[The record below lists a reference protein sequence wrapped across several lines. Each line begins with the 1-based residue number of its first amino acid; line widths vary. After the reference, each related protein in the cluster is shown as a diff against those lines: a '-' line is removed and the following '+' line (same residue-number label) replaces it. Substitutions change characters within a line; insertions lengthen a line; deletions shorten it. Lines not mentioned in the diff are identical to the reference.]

1 MPDPSRLLTTLRR
14 AVELTRLTPG
24 RKGRLITLPDAEDV
38 LVSGDLHGNVGNF
51 QALMRTAELATHHRR
66 HLILQEVVHSP
77 FRYPGGGDKSHQL
90 LDLYAAL
97 KCQFPERVHLLMGNH
112 ELAQWTSRPII
123 KEEENFNELF
133 AKGVREA
140 YADAALGIY
149 AAYVDLFAVLPLAVR
164 LSNRVF
170 ISHSLPAAKYLPDF
184 DLAQLEMEQPPAS
197 AYAPGGIV
205 FGLLWGRDTAQAHV
219 EEFLQKVDADWLV
232 SGHIPCDEGYA
243 LPNDRQVILDCAKSP
258 AAYCLLPADRPLS
271 RGDIVACTHVI

>member
-24 RKGRLITLPDAEDV
+24 RKGRLITLQDAEDV

-51 QALMRTAELATHHRR
+51 QVLMRTAELGTHPRR

-184 DLAQLEMEQPPAS
+184 DPAQLEAEALPSS
-197 AYAPGGIV
+197 AYAPNGVV
-205 FGLLWGRDTAQAHV
+205 FGLLWGRDTGQPHV
-219 EEFLQKVDADWLV
+219 EQFLQKVDAEWLV

-258 AAYCLLPADRPLS
+258 AAYCLLPANRPLS
-271 RGDIVACTHVI
+271 REEIVARIHMI

>member
-1 MPDPSRLLTTLRR
+1 MPDPSRFLTTLRR
-14 AVELTRLTPG
+14 TVELTRSTPG
-24 RKGRLITLPDAEDV
+24 RKGRVVTLHDAEDV
-38 LVSGDLHGNVGNF
+38 LICGDLHGNVGNF
-51 QALMRTAELATHHRR
+51 QVLMRRADLATHPRR
-66 HLILQEVVHSP
+66 HLILQEVIHSP

-112 ELAQWTSRPII
+112 ELAQWTNRPII

-149 AAYVDLFAVLPLAVR
+149 TGYVDLFAVLPLGVR
-164 LSNRVF
+164 LRNRVF
-170 ISHSLPAAKYLPDF
+170 ISHSLPAVKYLPDF
-184 DLAQLEMEQPPAS
+184 DLAQIETDELPAS
-197 AYAPGGIV
+197 AYAPNGVV

-219 EEFLQKVDADWLV
+219 DAFLQKVDADWLI

-243 LPNDRQVILDCAKSP
+243 LPNDRQIVLDCAKSP
-258 AAYCLLPADRPLS
+258 AAFCLLPADRPLG
-271 RGDIVACTHVI
+271 REEFVASIHMI